1 MPPHSVGA
9 NDVPCLR
16 PQVGDG
22 TTSVIIL
29 TGEMLQAAEP
39 FLERNLH
46 PTVTEPLP
54 VQLQPAAARS
64 RTAAC
69 AAAVAPE

>member
-9 NDVPCLR
+9 NDVPCVR

-54 VQLQPAAARS
+54 NCSRARS

-69 AAAVAPE
+69 AAAIVAG